1 MALSTADWLDK
12 QAQSKNHRID
22 VMPYR
27 TGEVAV
33 LLGLDPRTIRKYV
46 ELGQIP
52 GFRVGKQWLYPKEA
66 INLLIKRGVNNE

>member
-12 QAQSKNHRID
+12 QAQNKNHRLD

-46 ELGQIP
+46 ELGEIP

-66 INLLIKRGVNNE
+66 INNLLNQGKSDE

>member
-12 QAQSKNHRID
+12 QAKSKNHRLD

-46 ELGQIP
+46 ELGEIP

-66 INLLIKRGVNNE
+66 INNLLNQGKSDE